1 MKRLL
6 LFFLLACLS
15 VFGAIA
21 GIVHYPQQSAAEA
34 ERSSEKPVAL
44 TFYTPPAPESVKTET
59 RVNKKVKKAAAKPVP
74 KPKPEEKRVEKP
86 KPQPLKQVQQA
97 VPKPEEMPA
106 VTQAEEALPVEEE
119 TPASAAPT
127 EKPQTP
133 AAVQTP
139 KSAPKQIVEAYYGK
153 LYSRISRQKYY
164 PHQARRFGI
173 EGDVS
178 VVFLIDSEGRIV
190 ETKLLKKSGN
200 RLLDR
205 AALEIFRQIEQFEKP
220 PESMA
225 KRSFEIT
232 IDYHLS

>member
-6 LFFLLACLS
+6 FFFFLACLS

-21 GIVHYPQQSAAEA
+21 GVVHYPEQSTAEVHKSN
-34 ERSSEKPVAL
+34 EEPVVL
-44 TFYTPPAPESVKTET
+44 TFYTPPRPEPAKKRKSVPKEVKKTAPKPLPRPKTET
-59 RVNKKVKKAAAKPVP
+59 KRADTL
-74 KPKPEEKRVEKP
+74 KPEPQKMARKTVPEPAESLPP
-86 KPQPLKQVQQA
+86 KVQEA
-97 VPKPEEMPA
+97 VPAEEEMPVSA
-106 VTQAEEALPVEEE
+106 VPTEEAVSPEV
-119 TPASAAPT
+119 
-127 EKPQTP
+127 PQP
-133 AAVQTP
+133 S
-139 KSAPKQIVEAYYGK
+139 KSESQHIVEAYYGK

-173 EGDVS
+173 EGEVT
-178 VVFLIDSEGRIV
+178 VVFFLDSEGKII
-190 ETKLLKKSGN
+190 ETKLLKKSGS

-220 PESMA
+220 PETMV